1 MANMP
6 KLIVANWKMNGTLAE
21 AESRAHAIAAERV
34 GAKLVICPPFVHI
47 PAVSQAIS
55 ESMVA
60 LGGQDC
66 HFQAK
71 GAFTGD
77 VSAEMLSELGCS
89 FVIVGHSERRHGKG
103 EDDATVQ
110 QKAAA
115 AVAVGITPIICVGE
129 TLDEREAKQELAVV
143 KRQLAGSL
151 PKDTNSFVI
160 AYEPVWAIGTGKN
173 ASTADVQSMHAAIR
187 SEVKEMFP
195 SATITILYGGSVK
208 PNNAAELLK
217 LKDVDGLLV
226 GGASLIPADF
236 IAIARS
242 EMGEL

>member
-1 MANMP
+1 MPNMP

-34 GAKLVICPPFVHI
+34 GAKLVICPPFVHLA
-47 PAVSQAIS
+47 AVSQAVS
-55 ESMVA
+55 GSMVA

-66 HFQAK
+66 HWETK

-77 VSAEMLSELGCS
+77 VSAEMLSELGCN

-103 EDDATVQ
+103 EDDAMVQ
-110 QKAAA
+110 RKAAA
-115 AVAVGITPIICVGE
+115 AVAVGLIPIICVGE
-129 TLDEREAKQELAVV
+129 TLDEREARQEVAVV
-143 KRQLAGSL
+143 TRQLAGSL
-151 PKDTNSFVI
+151 PKDTNSLVI

-173 ASTADVQSMHAAIR
+173 ASSADVQSMHAAIR
-187 SEVKEMFP
+187 AEVKQLFP
-195 SATITILYGGSVK
+195 TATITILYGGSVK

-217 LKDVDGLLV
+217 LPDVDGLLV
-226 GGASLIPADF
+226 GGASLVPADF

-242 EMGEL
+242 EVGDL